1 MMNVDY
7 SSTTVPAKYKCIT
20 CKATNCKLW
29 RNYGSF
35 TIDLECLDCAI
46 KSQSKPDIAP
56 GFAKIAATV
65 TFSEDGTY
73 TDEYGSAS
81 SEIGWRVPAIP
92 DEEGCGY
99 WGHSSAPPA
108 GRNWWKKLPLRG
120 VAPKKRKLTDLFK
133 SKR

>member
-1 MMNVDY
+1 MKNVDY
-7 SSTTVPAKYKCIT
+7 SSTTVPSKYKCIN

-35 TIDLECLDCAI
+35 TIDLECLDCVV
-46 KSQSKPDIAP
+46 KDQSKPAVAP

-65 TFSEDGTY
+65 TFAEDGTY
-73 TDEYGSAS
+73 MDQYGERS
-81 SEIGWRVPAIP
+81 SVIGWRVPAIP

-99 WGHSSAPPA
+99 WGHTSAPQT
-108 GRNWWKKLPLRG
+108 GINWWKSLPLRG
-120 VAPKKRKLTDLFK
+120 APQKRRKLPDLFK